1 MHYGMCWNLVKRTAN
16 TMSLMK
22 KVVKLWNVQK
32 NLLWH
37 CSVHARFLQQGMRKP
52 DMLPLLHCPEILYYL
67 MCGVKCSFRSTIQ
80 KKIYL
85 CSHTYSFRWMGT
97 GQTGISVRL
106 HVRKLHKKS
115 VMDETSFVHNVK
127 VFMKLNVNTA
137 EYSSFSLSEP
147 EYGLLPS
154 TFSRERNMFWCLVHN
169 N

>member
-1 MHYGMCWNLVKRTAN
+1 MTCCERRSRRYFKKKKLVN
-16 TMSLMK
+16 
-22 KVVKLWNVQK
+22 
-32 NLLWH
+32 

-52 DMLPLLHCPEILYYL
+52 DMLPLLHCPEILSYL
-67 MCGVKCSFRSTIQ
+67 ICGVKCSFRSTIQ

-85 CSHTYSFRWMGT
+85 CSHMYSFRWMGT

-127 VFMKLNVNTA
+127 VTSVMKLNVNAT

-154 TFSRERNMFWCLVHN
+154 TFSRERSMFWCKQNKIKKSPVAGSTYSAPT
-169 N
+169 